1 MKDSSGKTVGG
12 LVPVGDVII
21 MFPNGLT
28 CSNEYFNDGVKHA
41 DEFSVTPKCID
52 IVNDEL
58 DNELFLAAVAAGTAF
73 KKYEDK
79 RQVSTVLFEMVLDE
93 KEEAYGIPT
102 LHDTE
107 EYKKQQ
113 AAKEKEKRKKERL
126 QRKKQEAVETNEDG
140 GKNQN

>member
-1 MKDSSGKTVGG
+1 MNS
-12 LVPVGDVII
+12 L
-21 MFPNGLT
+21 
-28 CSNEYFNDGVKHA
+28 
-41 DEFSVTPKCID
+41 TPKCID

-58 DNELFLAAVAAGTAF
+58 DNELFLASVAVGTAF
-73 KKYEDK
+73 KKYTDK
-79 RQVSTVLFEMVLDE
+79 RQVSSTVLFQMVLDE
-93 KEEAYGIPT
+93 KEETYGIPT

-126 QRKKQEAVETNEDG
+126 QRKKQEAVETSKDG

>member
-1 MKDSSGKTVGG
+1 
-12 LVPVGDVII
+12 
-21 MFPNGLT
+21 
-28 CSNEYFNDGVKHA
+28 VKHA

-73 KKYEDK
+73 KKYKDK

-107 EYKKQQ
+107 EYKKQE

-126 QRKKQEAVETNEDG
+126 QRKKQDEAVETNEDG
-140 GKNQN
+140 GKNQNWAQEDKEGNHSFCITFSLANVRSLFHLT

>member
-140 GKNQN
+140 GKIQN